1 MLCVLCDEDGVS
13 VQHYGRNHG
22 FRLTEHFVVNSATV
36 SHSTSYTCRACRPER
51 VVKFSPGDAVLHFH
65 TTHEQIVSDLPVE
78 REVPEPEPELPVLTW
93 ALFDQ
98 WAHRQVALEAERDA
112 YVAQVGNLKT
122 RVADLTRTVE
132 EQKAK
137 LDELTSSAVSS
148 EFFKV
153 YEDIRNR

>member
-1 MLCVLCDEDGVS
+1 MLCVLCDEVGVGGH
-13 VQHYGRNHG
+13 HYARIHG
-22 FRLTEHFVVNSATV
+22 FRLTDHYLVTSATATKP
-36 SHSTSYTCRACRPER
+36 TSYTCRACRPER
-51 VVKFSPGDAVLHFH
+51 VVKFSPGDAVLHH
-65 TTHEQIVSDLPVE
+65 NLSHGNIVVVKPE
-78 REVPEPEPELPVLTW
+78 REVPEPDPELPVLTW

-98 WAHRQVALEAERDA
+98 WATRYVALEAERDEFKA
-112 YVAQVGNLKT
+112 EIERLQS
-122 RVADLTRTVE
+122 RVADLTRAVE

>member
-1 MLCVLCDEDGVS
+1 MLCVLCDEVGVS
-13 VQHYGRNHG
+13 IQHYARNHG

-51 VVKFSPGDAVLHFH
+51 VVKFSPGDAVLHH
-65 TTHEQIVSDLPVE
+65 NLSHGNIVVVKPE
-78 REVPEPEPELPVLTW
+78 REVPEPDPELPVLTW

-98 WAHRQVALEAERDA
+98 WATRYVALEAERDA

>member
-1 MLCVLCDEDGVS
+1 MLCVLCDEVGVS
-13 VQHYGRNHG
+13 IQHYGRNHG
-22 FRLTEHFVVNSATV
+22 FRLTEHFVVNSATATNP
-36 SHSTSYTCRACRPER
+36 TSYSCRACRPER
-51 VVKFSPGDAVLHFH
+51 VVMPSPGAAVQHQNLSHGN
-65 TTHEQIVSDLPVE
+65 IVVVKPE
-78 REVPEPEPELPVLTW
+78 REVPEPDPELPVLTW

-98 WAHRQVALEAERDA
+98 WATRYVALEAERDEFKA
-112 YVAQVGNLKT
+112 EIERLQS
-122 RVADLTRTVE
+122 RVADLTRAVE